1 MNILIV
7 DDHPLIRE
15 GLANVLAELDR
26 DAGVL
31 EAASADEAVAAFGD
45 HAPLSLVLL
54 DLGLPGA
61 HGMSLLEQL
70 RSVRPEVPVV
80 VLSANDRRE
89 VVLAAI
95 DNGAMGFISKRSPTP
110 VLVNALRLVLAGGV
124 YLPPQVIGVAAPVEA
139 PSATG
144 VAASQLSAAP
154 PATATAS
161 VPRTLADLGL
171 TDRQAE
177 VLALIVQGKPN
188 KLICRDLDLAEGTVK
203 THISAI
209 LRALDVANRTQ
220 AVFKLSKLG
229 IQLPALAI
237 RARRSAL

>member
-15 GLANVLAELDR
+15 GLANVLAELDPG
-26 DAGVL
+26 AHAF
-31 EAASADEAVAAFGD
+31 EAASADEAISAFGA
-45 HAPLSLVLL
+45 HEPLSLVLL

-61 HGMSLLEQL
+61 DGMSLLEQL
-70 RSVRPEVPVV
+70 RGTRPDVPVV
-80 VLSANDRRE
+80 VLSANDQRD

-95 DNGAMGFISKRSPTP
+95 DNGAMGFISKRSATP

-124 YLPPQVIGVAAPVEA
+124 YVPPQVIGA
-139 PSATG
+139 SAHADPPP
-144 VAASQLSAAP
+144 AASAPAPQLSASVSAP
-154 PATATAS
+154 APARI
-161 VPRTLADLGL
+161 PRTLGDLGL

-237 RARRSAL
+237 RTQRSTH

>member
-1 MNILIV
+1 MKILIV

-15 GLANVLAELDR
+15 GLANVLGELDPE
-26 DAGVL
+26 VETI
-31 EAASADEAVAAFGD
+31 EAASADEALAAFSGAD
-45 HAPLSLVLL
+45 GFALVLL

-61 HGMSLLEQL
+61 RGMSLLEQM
-70 RSVRPEVPVV
+70 RSERPEVPVV
-80 VLSANDRRE
+80 VLSANDQRD

-95 DNGAMGFISKRSPTP
+95 DVGAMGFISKRAATP

-124 YLPPQVIGVAAPVEA
+124 YVPPQVVGGHDAIEAAAAGPA
-139 PSATG
+139 PGA
-144 VAASQLSAAP
+144 
-154 PATATAS
+154 PATAGTARS
-161 VPRTLADLGL
+161 LADLGL

-188 KLICRDLDLAEGTVK
+188 KLICRELDLAEGTVK

-229 IQLPALAI
+229 IQLPALSIASQR
-237 RARRSAL
+237 RAL